1 MPGMATI
8 WLTLCVIYVLLL
20 RVRQLTAIQVKS
32 RFGRHRRDI
41 RDHAKSEGRG
51 MYQLNLGTGIAEK
64 ATALL
69 LDDNFVYGVDIRV
82 RAVQFS
88 SLLHTDIQNC

>member
-1 MPGMATI
+1 
-8 WLTLCVIYVLLL
+8 
-20 RVRQLTAIQVKS
+20 
-32 RFGRHRRDI
+32 
-41 RDHAKSEGRG
+41 
-51 MYQLNLGTGIAEK
+51 MYQLNLGTGISEK